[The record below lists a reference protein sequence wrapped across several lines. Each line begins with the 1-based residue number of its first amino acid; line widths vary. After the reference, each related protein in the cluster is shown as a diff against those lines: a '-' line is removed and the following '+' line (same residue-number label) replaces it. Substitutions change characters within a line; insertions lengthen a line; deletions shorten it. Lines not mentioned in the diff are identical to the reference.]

1 MVRVFLK
8 DDNIIA
14 HTSVGKS
21 LREIARKSGASME
34 FGCRVGDCSTCIAK
48 VLRGKELLTPINDK
62 ELLVLQVLGTEDD
75 SFRLMCQCSINAE
88 EGEIEISYFV
98 DA

>member
-1 MVRVFLK
+1 MVTVILK

-21 LREIARKSGASME
+21 LREVARKSGASME

-48 VLRGKELLTPINDK
+48 VIRGKELLNPINAK
-62 ELLVLQVLGTEDD
+62 ELLVLEAIGTQDD
-75 SFRLMCQCSINAE
+75 SLRLMCQCSVEAM
-88 EGEIEISYFV
+88 EGEIEISYFF
-98 DA
+98 

>member
-1 MVRVFLK
+1 MVTVFLK

-21 LREIARKSGASME
+21 LREVARKSGASME
-34 FGCRVGDCSTCIAK
+34 FGCRVGDCSTCVAK
-48 VLRGKELLTPINDK
+48 VLKGKELLSPINDK

-75 SFRLMCQCSINAE
+75 SLRLMCQCSVEAE
-88 EGEIEISYFV
+88 EGEIEISYFI

>member
-1 MVRVFLK
+1 MVTVILK

-21 LREIARKSGASME
+21 LREVARKSGASME
-34 FGCRVGDCSTCIAK
+34 FGCRVGDCSTCVAK
-48 VLRGKELLTPINDK
+48 VLRGKELLNPINDK

-75 SFRLMCQCSINAE
+75 SLRLMCQCNVEAE
-88 EGEIEISYFV
+88 EGEIEISYFI
-98 DA
+98 